1 MCLKH
6 LNFLPSNNDV
16 KLLLLLLFF
25 AIFCNNP
32 ENRKK
37 EMVSKKP
44 EKPNVLFVLV
54 DDLGL
59 HDLGFAGS
67 TYYETPNIDSLAAQ
81 SFVFTQGYAGSRV
94 CSPSRATIMTGKF
107 TARHGIT
114 DWIGAKTGTDWRSH
128 NRHDKL
134 LPAENA
140 AALPKEDITIAEA
153 LKAKGYKTFYAGKWH
168 LGDVG
173 SHPEDHGF
181 DINVGGYKSGSPMGG
196 YFSPYNNPKMSDGS
210 NGENLTERLA
220 HETANFIKK
229 NDETPFFAF
238 LSFYAVH
245 GAIETNQERWE
256 KYRSKAQRQGIKETG
271 FMMEKKLPIRQ
282 TQDNP
287 IYAGLVESMDDAVG
301 IVLKAL
307 KDSGLDKNTIVIF
320 TSDNGGVSSGDSFS
334 TASLPFRGGKGYQ
347 YEGGIREPYLIHIPW
362 VSKTK
367 KKISY
372 PVTGADFYPTI
383 LDFTNTKLL
392 PNQHKDGLSLLPI
405 IENSTTLTE
414 RPLFWHYPHYG
425 NQGGDPSS
433 VIRKGKWKLI
443 HYYEGNYNELYDLET
458 DPFEQ
463 KNIAN
468 SFPTISQK
476 LHTELKTWLIEVGA
490 KYPTVDSEFDAE
502 KRKKYDENM
511 KTKTLTALENERK
524 KMLQPDFLP
533 NKDWWGSKVTV
544 D

>member
-153 LKAKGYKTFYAGKWH
+153 LKANGYKTFYAGK
-168 LGDVG
+168 
-173 SHPEDHGF
+173 
-181 DINVGGYKSGSPMGG
+181 
-196 YFSPYNNPKMSDGS
+196 
-210 NGENLTERLA
+210 
-220 HETANFIKK
+220 
-229 NDETPFFAF
+229 
-238 LSFYAVH
+238 
-245 GAIETNQERWE
+245 
-256 KYRSKAQRQGIKETG
+256 
-271 FMMEKKLPIRQ
+271 
-282 TQDNP
+282 
-287 IYAGLVESMDDAVG
+287 
-301 IVLKAL
+301 
-307 KDSGLDKNTIVIF
+307 
-320 TSDNGGVSSGDSFS
+320 
-334 TASLPFRGGKGYQ
+334 
-347 YEGGIREPYLIHIPW
+347 
-362 VSKTK
+362 
-367 KKISY
+367 
-372 PVTGADFYPTI
+372 
-383 LDFTNTKLL
+383 
-392 PNQHKDGLSLLPI
+392 
-405 IENSTTLTE
+405 
-414 RPLFWHYPHYG
+414 
-425 NQGGDPSS
+425 
-433 VIRKGKWKLI
+433 
-443 HYYEGNYNELYDLET
+443 
-458 DPFEQ
+458 
-463 KNIAN
+463 
-468 SFPTISQK
+468 
-476 LHTELKTWLIEVGA
+476 
-490 KYPTVDSEFDAE
+490 
-502 KRKKYDENM
+502 
-511 KTKTLTALENERK
+511 
-524 KMLQPDFLP
+524 
-533 NKDWWGSKVTV
+533 
-544 D
+544 